1 MNNQI
6 DPTSGLAINCRN
18 CDHCSI
24 SCHGAYFDKCLK
36 AGGSY
41 CGLIHKYPEIYRN
54 ICINYSSWTP
64 RKKTIMELL
73 GDKIRKLL
81 S

>member
-6 DPTSGLAINCRN
+6 DPASGLAINCRN
-18 CDHCSI
+18 CDHCDKSSYNSDI
-24 SCHGAYFDKCLK
+24 DKCLR

-41 CGLIHKYPEIYRN
+41 CNLIHMFPRLYEH
-54 ICINYSSWTP
+54 ICCNYNSWTP
-64 RKKTIMELL
+64 RKKTIIELL

>member
-18 CDHCSI
+18 CDHCSK
-24 SCHGAYFDKCLK
+24 GDLAFYDMCLK

-41 CGLIHKYPEIYRN
+41 CGLIHKYPKIYQN
-54 ICINYSSWTP
+54 ICRNYSSWTP